1 MKESPLLAF
10 WNPYSFCGTPFLADV
25 QSAVLYPFNQLFF
38 RLLSVERA
46 FGWST
51 VVHLIL
57 AGLFCYGW
65 LRAVGLSPFSA
76 LLGAL
81 SFQLGGWT
89 IAWLHLPNFLNTV
102 VWGLA
107 LLWIEKAPFARSW
120 KTLGSSLS
128 FGMMLLAG
136 HLQIAFYT
144 TLAVFLYLFLAT
156 LFEGT
161 RPVLSFRSW
170 SALMGSP
177 LLSFL
182 CGFLLAS
189 VLLQPAYELSLIS
202 PRQPVATWESFRSFL
217 RLSYPWHQL
226 VRLWI
231 PNFMGNPS
239 RGLYW
244 GPGEYSELCSGLPA
258 PAWGLFFCGLLSWKR
273 ESRIRAP
280 LITLAF
286 GLLLALGTL
295 LNALFY
301 FLLPGFSRFGSPSR
315 AVVIFSL
322 MVPPIVA
329 SGFEALSQRPSL
341 RQIFPALLATLL
353 FPLLGI
359 VLAVRFL
366 PSGIPLILLLA
377 PCLQYLLFAP
387 LGFLSLL
394 FRRST
399 EILSCIL
406 ILLAFLGDAGLNWY
420 DYNPIGPEKDLR
432 RIPALIRYLQRHL
445 DNGRVLAYNP
455 HWPLREVPRSILPP
469 NTALIY
475 RLPDVQGYNS
485 LYSKEYKETLS
496 RWQGKDVSPLTN
508 GNLIMPTGLTSPIL
522 RRTAVHFLLI
532 PPDYPP
538 LPPSLGFKEVFR
550 GPEGSIYKVAGSP
563 PIAEFIPQGGGR
575 SFPLKVV
582 RQKGFNQAILKGF
595 RGPGKV
601 LFRETYLPGWRA
613 YALTEKG
620 AQRALVIRRYD
631 TLFRQVEVREGDKEV
646 LFEYEPPG
654 WRRGLGLSLL
664 GLLLTLIL
672 ALGLRERRRSSRFAL
687 PSPNS

>member
-1 MKESPLLAF
+1 M
-10 WNPYSFCGTPFLADV
+10 

-38 RLLSVERA
+38 RFLPVQRA
-46 FGWST
+46 FGWSAFF
-51 VVHLIL
+51 HLIL

-65 LRAVGLSPFSA
+65 LRAIRLSPFSA

-89 IAWLHLPNFLNTV
+89 VAWLHLPNFLNTA

-107 LLWIEKAPFARSW
+107 VLWVEKSAFARSW

-128 FGMMLLAG
+128 FGMMFLAG

-144 TLAVFLYLFLAT
+144 TLAVFLYLLLAT
-156 LFEGT
+156 FFEGT
-161 RPVLSFRSW
+161 KSNPSFRSRFV
-170 SALMGSP
+170 SIGYS
-177 LLSFL
+177 LLSFF
-182 CGFLLAS
+182 CGLLLAS
-189 VLLQPAYELSLIS
+189 VLLQPAYELSLLS
-202 PRQPVATWESFRSFL
+202 PRQPVATWDSYRAFL

-226 VRLWI
+226 VRFWL
-231 PNFMGNPS
+231 PNFLGNPS

-258 PAWGLFFCGLLSWKR
+258 PAWGLFFCGFLSWRR
-273 ESRIRAP
+273 EPRVKAP
-280 LITLAF
+280 LITAVF

-295 LNALFY
+295 LNAPFY

-322 MVPPIVA
+322 MAPLIVA
-329 SGFEALSQRPSL
+329 LGFETLSQRPSP
-341 RQIFPALLATLL
+341 RQVVSALFVTLL
-353 FPLLGI
+353 SPLLGI
-359 VLAVRFL
+359 TLAL
-366 PSGIPLILLLA
+366 PSLVPRVPLILLLA
-377 PCLQYLLFAP
+377 PCLQYLLFAF
-387 LGFLSLL
+387 LGFVGVL
-394 FRRST
+394 FRRGA
-399 EILSCIL
+399 EVLFYVL
-406 ILLAFLGDAGLNWY
+406 ILCAFLGDAGLNWY
-420 DYNPIGPEKDLR
+420 DYNLIGPEKELR
-432 RIPALIRYLQRHL
+432 RTPALIRYLQHHL
-445 DNGRVLAYNP
+445 DNGRILAYNP
-455 HWPLREVPRSILPP
+455 HWPLRGIPRAILPP

-522 RRTAVHFLLI
+522 RKTAVQFLLI
-532 PPDYPP
+532 PPGYPP
-538 LPPSLGFKEVFR
+538 LPSSLGFKEVLR
-550 GPEGSIYKVAGSP
+550 GPEGSLYKVNASP
-563 PIAEFIPQGGGR
+563 PIAEFIPQGGGTR
-575 SFPLKVV
+575 IPLKVV
-582 RQKGFNQAILKGF
+582 RQKGFNQAVLKGF

-620 AQRALVIRRYD
+620 AKRSLEIRRYD

-654 WRRGLGLSLL
+654 WKRGLGLSLL
-664 GLLLTLIL
+664 GLLLTLAL
-672 ALGLRERRRSSRFAL
+672 ALGFRERK
-687 PSPNS
+687 PSPEANLRSQGSSI